1 LRFLVSLLVGIALF
15 WLAVSLAIT
24 WSAREHADA
33 NFACGSA
40 TALLGLWT
48 SQRIIE
54 HVGSD
59 GRDVTVLVSGAGWLS
74 RLTKKS
80 RIDIGMAAWC
90 QVKALGKGGKVIIRG
105 NRGEDLGQVVD
116 GKWSSKLFG
125 E

>member
-1 LRFLVSLLVGIALF
+1 VRILVSLLVGVALF
-15 WLAVSLAIT
+15 WLVVSFAIT
-24 WSAREHADA
+24 WSAKEHADA

-48 SQRIIE
+48 SQKIIV
-54 HVGSD
+54 HISND
-59 GRDVTVLVSGAGWLS
+59 GRDVTVLVSGASWLS

-90 QVKALGKGGKVIIRG
+90 QVESLGKGGMVKIRG
-105 NRGEDLGQVVD
+105 DRGEDLGQVV
-116 GKWSSKLFG
+116 GGTWSSKLYG